1 MLQSS
6 RNSLN
11 DVLDAVDSRLQGAAG
26 AAATGLGDGLL
37 SIVSAMADSAQ
48 LRRLMADG
56 AIAEERKRGVL
67 DTLFSGRVD
76 AAALDIA
83 KRAATLHWA
92 RPQDSVTALEDAGVT
107 AIAAQAQA
115 EGRLG
120 EVEEELFRFTRLIE
134 SDHELGWAFESAA
147 PAETKRALAANLL
160 DGKAATE
167 TVKLAA
173 QAAAHPR
180 GARVSETLDR
190 YSEVLAR
197 RQARS
202 VAEVTVA
209 KPMSDEQ
216 QERLA
221 AALSAHYGRELVLNV
236 HVDPDVVGGV
246 RVQVGDEV
254 MNSTISNRLS
264 DLRRR
269 LAS

>member
-11 DVLDAVDSRLQGAAG
+11 DVLDAVDSRLQSAAG
-26 AAATGLGDGLL
+26 AAATELGDGLL

-56 AIAEERKRGVL
+56 AIAEERKHGVL

-83 KRAATLHWA
+83 KHAATLHWA

-107 AIAAQAQA
+107 AIAAQAQG

-160 DGKAATE
+160 DGKSATE
-167 TVKLAA
+167 TVKLA